1 MDGTQQKEKEMTK
14 RQIAELTKTGKAI
27 ANFWLNETGKLD
39 PNYQF
44 TAEGD
49 HMMVAELAEEL
60 ALNMDDD
67 KVFEE
72 VWSVVKAGYQE
83 VCAQ

>member
-14 RQIAELTKTGKAI
+14 RQIAELTKAGKAI

-39 PNYQF
+39 PSYQF
-44 TAEGD
+44 AAEGD

-60 ALNMDDD
+60 ALNIDDD

-83 VCAQ
+83 VCQ